1 VRDPLAP
8 EQLGTVVMPEVVLY
22 LGRFSWSS
30 TARGCAGKLTL
41 LRLRNSGSD
50 RLPLFVGHR
59 PSPTSPHLPFSLTQQ
74 PRRE

>member
-1 VRDPLAP
+1 
-8 EQLGTVVMPEVVLY
+8 MPEMVLY
-22 LGRFSWSS
+22 LGRFLVEFDS
-30 TARGCAGKLTL
+30 AKVHGKLTL
-41 LRLRNSGSD
+41 LRPRNSGSD